1 MNKLKSFKKGIED
14 VRQGNETALEASKKE
29 LTSIP
34 ELPEL
39 ELRGLRSLILGMN
52 RLDALPR
59 GFGAFPAL
67 EVLDL
72 TYNNLATLPDNFF
85 NLGTLRALYLS
96 DNNFEQLPAGIGNLS
111 NLEILALRDNDLI
124 YLPPEIGKLTR
135 LKELHIQGN
144 RLTVLPPE
152 LGNLDL
158 TGPKQVAKLS
168 GNYWVSPIEDQ
179 LQVGLSHVFD
189 YIRSE
194 TYKFLHDRHLTMD
207 PPVPPK
213 ADRSKKISRKR

>member
-39 ELRGLRSLILGMN
+39 
-52 RLDALPR
+52 
-59 GFGAFPAL
+59 
-67 EVLDL
+67 
-72 TYNNLATLPDNFF
+72 ATLTFLKSLTLSFNKIQEIPD
-85 NLGTLRALYLS
+85 
-96 DNNFEQLPAGIGNLS
+96 D
-111 NLEILALRDNDLI
+111 ILALRDNDLI

-135 LKELHIQGN
+135 LKEFHIQGN

-194 TYKFLHDRHLTMD
+194 TYKFLHDRHLAMD
-207 PPVPPK
+207 PQVPPK